1 MFIISDLKARGLAA
15 FKKNY
20 WWCVLVAL
28 ITGFAVGGSGG
39 GTSSSSSRSFSN
51 SNSNSGYN
59 SYNSNYDDDDND
71 NIYEHFTD
79 SSDPTGDLALVSTI
93 LVAFMIVFV
102 ILMIIGWIFAA
113 FVKNPLAVGCQRY
126 WLLNSNTNPSF
137 GEIGYSFKK
146 GRYMNIVKTEFLKG
160 LFIGLWSLLC
170 VIPGIVKS
178 YQYYLVSYIL
188 AEDPDIEWKDALEKS
203 KQMMDGYKMD
213 TFLLE
218 LSFIGWDLLSILTCG
233 ILSIFYVNPYRYAT
247 KAEIYHTL
255 RGKFYTDPFDS
266 NNNPKGPVGYVVNPG
281 EGAMQQTGGYSTGQ
295 QFTPY
300 NGSQQNTSAAGQQT
314 NQYTGQQYNPYG
326 EEQRTAQ
333 QYTPYGEQQPS
344 QQYDPYSTAGQ
355 QYDPYG
361 SQQSTGQQYDPYGSQ
376 PSGGAEQQTGP
387 YASTGNYYD
396 PYSVN
401 PLSQDASTGSD
412 SPNTS
417 SDSDN
422 PYSMK

>member
-59 SYNSNYDDDDND
+59 SYNSNYDDDDD

-102 ILMIIGWIFAA
+102 ILMIISWVFGA

-146 GRYMNIVKTEFLKG
+146 GRYMNIVKTEFLKD

-178 YQYYLVSYIL
+178 YQYYLVL
-188 AEDPDIEWKDALEKS
+188 
-203 KQMMDGYKMD
+203 
-213 TFLLE
+213 
-218 LSFIGWDLLSILTCG
+218 
-233 ILSIFYVNPYRYAT
+233 
-247 KAEIYHTL
+247 
-255 RGKFYTDPFDS
+255 
-266 NNNPKGPVGYVVNPG
+266 
-281 EGAMQQTGGYSTGQ
+281 
-295 QFTPY
+295 
-300 NGSQQNTSAAGQQT
+300 
-314 NQYTGQQYNPYG
+314 
-326 EEQRTAQ
+326 
-333 QYTPYGEQQPS
+333 
-344 QQYDPYSTAGQ
+344 
-355 QYDPYG
+355 
-361 SQQSTGQQYDPYGSQ
+361 
-376 PSGGAEQQTGP
+376 
-387 YASTGNYYD
+387 
-396 PYSVN
+396 
-401 PLSQDASTGSD
+401 
-412 SPNTS
+412 
-417 SDSDN
+417 
-422 PYSMK
+422 